1 MRSSALILGAAI
13 MLTACGW
20 QLRGAQVDE
29 QGLLPAIQIVSD
41 DNYSPMV
48 RTLRET
54 WDKQSVKERSALY
67 LVQILEEVVDRR
79 PVTYTTTGTP
89 AQYEMTVTL
98 TYAVQLSGATA
109 PKVPRTISTHRI
121 FDFDP
126 RNVVAKAE
134 EERALLQ
141 HMRQQLAQTLLNDVA
156 RLHHRESRN
165 SNESADDTPSE

>member
-1 MRSSALILGAAI
+1 MRLTALILGTAI
-13 MLTACGW
+13 TLTACGW

-29 QGLLPAIQIVSD
+29 QGRLPGIHIVSE

-54 WDKQSVKERSALY
+54 WEKQSVKDNPTGNPY
-67 LVQILEEVVDRR
+67 LVQILDEVVDRR

-89 AQYEMTVTL
+89 AQYEMTLKL
-98 TYAVQLSGATA
+98 TYAIQLPGAA
-109 PKVPRTISTHRI
+109 EPKVPRTISTHRI

-126 RNVVAKAE
+126 RNVVAKSE

-141 HMRQQLAQTLLNDVA
+141 HMRQQLAQTLLNHIA
-156 RLHHRESRN
+156 RLHHNVTRN
-165 SNESADDTPSE
+165 QTEAAE